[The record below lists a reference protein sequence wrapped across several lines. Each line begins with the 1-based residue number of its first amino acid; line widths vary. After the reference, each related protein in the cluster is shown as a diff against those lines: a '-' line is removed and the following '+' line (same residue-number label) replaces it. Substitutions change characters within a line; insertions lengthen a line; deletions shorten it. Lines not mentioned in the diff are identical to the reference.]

1 MKPGLPG
8 IGDLRKL
15 LKGNALGVRLA
26 RGGVT
31 ALSIRMASV
40 ALAYLMFVVL
50 ARTMAK
56 DDFGQFAFAFSL
68 ATFIAVV
75 AALGQPILVLR
86 LIPVYQ
92 DENRQSLLKGL
103 VRDSWVAVLFGGLIG
118 AGLMILGSFVWGA
131 LEGKSATYL
140 FWAAPLMVAMALAR
154 HQAYSMRGF
163 GNIVLALAPRDI
175 FWRVLV
181 IVCAIALAYDGSMIP
196 ASTAINLC
204 TLTLT
209 VILISQL
216 FAHPVTH
223 PGTLLKRGLQTD
235 RTFWAQESK
244 GLWAVTI
251 AQAAGPNLSVVILG
265 LILSPEETGPFFAAL
280 RTATL
285 LTLPLTAGALV
296 GAPMISRHYNAGQI
310 REMQKVL
317 RYLVIGITAP
327 VLVGL
332 FLILLFG
339 EMILGLFSPEFV
351 AARAALTVIAFGTL
365 VNALS
370 GPTGFIMNMTGHH
383 RQYFVIMTVT
393 QLAALLIL
401 PIAAY
406 YFGML
411 GAAATV
417 AAGMVSWNF
426 WVWWWARKNLSVD
439 PTFYGVVEWLIGRN
453 TPAVSPDEKA

>member
-1 MKPGLPG
+1 
-8 IGDLRKL
+8 
-15 LKGNALGVRLA
+15 
-26 RGGVT
+26 
-31 ALSIRMASV
+31 MASV

-50 ARTMAK
+50 ARTMTK
-56 DDFGQFAFAFSL
+56 DNFGQFAFAFSL

-92 DENRQSLLKGL
+92 DENRPSLLKGL
-103 VRDSWVAVLFGGLIG
+103 VRDSWLTVLFGGLIS
-118 AGLMILGSFVWGA
+118 AGLMVIGSSVWA
-131 LEGKSATYL
+131 AVEGTNVTYL
-140 FWAAPLMVAMALAR
+140 FWAALLMIAMAIAR

-175 FWRVLV
+175 IWRVMV
-181 IVCAIALAYDGSMIP
+181 IVCAIVIAYRDSMIP
-196 ASTAINLC
+196 TSKAINIC

-209 VILISQL
+209 IVLIMQL

-223 PGTLLKRGLQTD
+223 PRTLVQSGLETD
-235 RTFWAQESK
+235 REFWTRESK

-285 LTLPLTAGALV
+285 LTLPLTAGAIV
-296 GAPMISRHYNAGQI
+296 GAPMISRHYNAGQTG
-310 REMQKVL
+310 EMQKIL
-317 RYLVIGITAP
+317 RYLVIGITVP

-332 FLILLFG
+332 LLILLFG

-351 AARAALTVIAFGTL
+351 SARAALTVIALGTL

-383 RQYFVIMTVT
+383 RQYFVIMTAT

-401 PIAAY
+401 PVAAY

-439 PTFYGVVEWLIGRN
+439 PTFYGVVEWLVSRN
-453 TPAVSPDEKA
+453 KTTVSPDEKA